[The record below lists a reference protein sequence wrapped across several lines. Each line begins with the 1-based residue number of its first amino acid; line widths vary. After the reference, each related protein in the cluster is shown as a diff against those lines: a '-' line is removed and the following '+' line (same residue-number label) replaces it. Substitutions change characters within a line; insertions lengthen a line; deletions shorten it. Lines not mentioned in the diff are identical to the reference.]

1 MNNTNNVNPIFN
13 VSRELN
19 EILIRRKNLIIL
31 PATTPFEGVGH
42 NSSSIIGSILR
53 NIEPYGF
60 TFSPSVINELKE
72 YSPETLIDWFT
83 QVVEPV
89 MKKITGANHKWSCM
103 YPNFPQQ
110 VMDASEAELYI
121 NALVHYLT
129 FGEVLP
135 DYEAKPDF
143 ILSVTQMQPRLSI
156 LAVMKLLF
164 LYSRILYLLM
174 YL

>member
-13 VSRELN
+13 VNRELN

-31 PATTPFEGVGH
+31 PATTPSKGVGH

-121 NALVHYLT
+121 NALVHYYVH
-129 FGEVLP
+129 FP
-135 DYEAKPDF
+135 
-143 ILSVTQMQPRLSI
+143 
-156 LAVMKLLF
+156 
-164 LYSRILYLLM
+164 
-174 YL
+174 